1 MAGLGAGAGAFE
13 GDQERARQATERARL
28 HEQSRQFD
36 ARLRQQQRDGQQAA
50 AERAQNRE
58 DTLNMRAEDRAWRQ
72 QESQRMQSNADRQF
86 GLQAG
91 GQEFSQQRAEK
102 QDEWTKALNEQTM
115 AKQKQDMEF
124 ARERHKEL
132 KAKADQEREMLAKR
146 KLLAQSTIGSAYILA
161 KNNNGMGPA
170 VLLPD
175 LSEALQSDVRAYYII
190 DDGTLAVDI
199 AVKDEAGNER
209 IVTELF
215 NPAVMADLI
224 SALEETGE
232 LGKGATESYR
242 ETVTDKREHAQAME
256 RDKARYDSYL
266 QRSDARAESGAK
278 LGEGAKAIIGVLTK
292 RLAEAYEELE
302 YANTPE
308 ERAEWR
314 SKIDRF
320 SAEIDA
326 IERGGAVGGQARPAQ
341 APQSDT
347 QTRAQ
352 QIKAEVV
359 KRYGNSPRARE
370 EYERLMRMSMQG
382 GR

>member
-13 GDQERARQATERARL
+13 GDQERARQAAERARL
-28 HEQSRQFD
+28 HEQQRQFN
-36 ARLRQQQRDGQQAA
+36 ASLRQRRDEAQQAA
-50 AERAQNRE
+50 AERAQ
-58 DTLNMRAEDRAWRQ
+58 DRDWRK
-72 QESQRMQSNADRQF
+72 QESQRMQSNVDRQF
-86 GLQAG
+86 GLQAR

-115 AKQKQDMEF
+115 AKQKQEMEF

-132 KAKADQEREMLAKR
+132 KAKADQEREMLSKR

-161 KNNNGMGPA
+161 KNNNGRGPA
-170 VLLPD
+170 ALLPD
-175 LSEALQSDVRAYYII
+175 LSEALQADVRAYYII
-190 DDGTLAVDI
+190 DDGTFAVDV
-199 AVKDEAGNER
+199 AVKDDAGNER
-209 IVTELF
+209 IVTNPF
-215 NPAVMADLI
+215 NPAAMADLI

-232 LGKGATESYR
+232 LGKGATASYR

-278 LGEGAKAIIGVLTK
+278 LGEGAKAKIGVLTK

-308 ERAEWR
+308 ERAEWQD
-314 SKIDRF
+314 KIDRY

-326 IERGGAVGGQARPAQ
+326 IESGGQARPAQ
-341 APQSDT
+341 APQADLM
-347 QTRAQ
+347 TRAR

-359 KRYGNSPRARE
+359 KKYGNTPRARE

>member
-13 GDQERARQATERARL
+13 GDQERARQAAERARL
-28 HEQSRQFD
+28 HEQQRQFN
-36 ARLRQQQRDGQQAA
+36 ASLRQRRDEAQQAA

-58 DTLNMRAEDRAWRQ
+58 DTLNMSAEDRDWRQ

-86 GLQAG
+86 GLQAR

-102 QDEWTKALNEQTM
+102 QDEWTKALNEQNM
-115 AKQKQDMEF
+115 ARQKQEMEF

-161 KNNNGMGPA
+161 KNNNGRGPA
-170 VLLPD
+170 ALLPD
-175 LSEALQSDVRAYYII
+175 LSEALQADVRAYYII
-190 DDGTLAVDI
+190 DDGTFAVDV
-199 AVKDEAGNER
+199 AVKDDAGNER
-209 IVTELF
+209 IVTNPF
-215 NPAVMADLI
+215 NPAAMADLI

-232 LGKGATESYR
+232 LGKGATASYR

-278 LGEGAKAIIGVLTK
+278 LGEGAKAKIKVLSW
-292 RLAEAYEELE
+292 RLDEAYDKLD

-308 ERAEWR
+308 ERAEWQ
-314 SKIDRF
+314 SKIDRY

-326 IERGGAVGGQARPAQ
+326 IERGVAGVRARPVQ
-341 APQSDT
+341 APQIDI
-347 QTRAQ
+347 QALAK
-352 QIKAEVV
+352 QIKEEVV
-359 KRYGNSPRARE
+359 KKYGNTPRARE

>member
-13 GDQERARQATERARL
+13 GDQERARQAEARARINQ
-28 HEQSRQFD
+28 QSRQFN
-36 ARLRQQQRDGQQAA
+36 ASLRQRRDEAQQAA
-50 AERAQNRE
+50 ADRAQNRE
-58 DTLNMRAEDRAWRQ
+58 DKLNMRAEERDWRK

-86 GLQAG
+86 GLQAR

-115 AKQKQDMEF
+115 AKQKQEMEF

-132 KAKADQEREMLAKR
+132 KARADQEREMLSKR
-146 KLLAQSTIGSAYILA
+146 ELLAQSTIGSAYILA
-161 KNNNGMGPA
+161 KNNNGRGPA
-170 VLLPD
+170 AILPD

-190 DDGTLAVDI
+190 DDGTFAVDV

-209 IVTELF
+209 IVTNPF
-215 NPAVMADLI
+215 NPAAMADLI

-308 ERAEWR
+308 ERAEWQ
-314 SKIDRF
+314 SKIDRY

-326 IERGGAVGGQARPAQ
+326 IESGAAGGQARPAQ
-341 APQSDT
+341 APQSDI